1 MTVKTY
7 LTDDVP
13 DLTDDVLGRKVL
25 YEDPKIPNSASAS
38 SATFTTAPRTA
49 TRTMAVPLERSTF
62 RWLRSLVRGRCS
74 SPSYR

>member
-38 SATFTTAPRTA
+38 SATFTTASQN
-49 TRTMAVPLERSTF
+49 STLCIGQQDEHTCTIF
-62 RWLRSLVRGRCS
+62 RANRRPDIR
-74 SPSYR
+74 